1 MSCVSSGAREGATN
15 RFVSSHVQQLLHG
28 VFNLRNQTVNTAEG
42 RREHN
47 IHEPEHIIP
56 HDMTFHKPFALINQI
71 LHRDLHQNYV

>member
-1 MSCVSSGAREGATN
+1 
-15 RFVSSHVQQLLHG
+15 
-28 VFNLRNQTVNTAEG
+28 VNTAEG
-42 RREHN
+42 KREHN